1 MKKRTITMLLALVL
15 TVGLLSGCMY
25 NVGDVYIREDGSG
38 YIETTMGYT
47 MDLLQTFYKK
57 TPEEYFAG
65 KDFYTV
71 NKNGQT
77 FYVCDERFEF
87 DDVTQ
92 LDWGSF
98 YPPHPYLGTYSVS
111 VEEYNGGYLVRFN
124 KGIAS
129 KYYSIRDEEEYNGAY
144 VSMTFHMPYPVQQVA
159 GISKYVNVSGNTFTV
174 NLHDMHYYD
183 GYAWVFLS
191 APNPAPSAFNDV
203 EQNKWYYKYIQEA
216 FYAGYVNGYGN
227 GNFGPNNT
235 MTRAEFFTVMAKLC
249 DPWGLKSDQDQAD
262 LNHISYWAWSALMTA
277 NQNSWTIVFPKGQSV
292 FDRSQGQAVNFEEIG
307 SAPMSRQEVAY
318 ALYNYYNFKYFEHF
332 GHVNTIRPGAVP
344 KDINDADP
352 EYREAMTY
360 CYQYGIF
367 NGYSDGTVNP
377 KGTLTRA
384 ELCTLITN
392 LRWVYSG

>member
-1 MKKRTITMLLALVL
+1 MRKRTIAMLLAIVL

-25 NVGDVYIREDGSG
+25 NVGDVYVNSDGSG

-47 MDLLQTFYKK
+47 MDIFQSNNT
-57 TPEEYFAG
+57 TPEEAFAG
-65 KDFYTV
+65 KDWYTV
-71 NKNGQT
+71 KEDGQT
-77 FYVCDERFEF
+77 FYVYDEKLEF

-92 LDWGSF
+92 FDWRVF
-98 YPPHPYLGTYSVS
+98 CPPMDYGNYRVGI
-111 VEEYNGGYLVRFN
+111 EEYNGGYLVRFT
-124 KGIAS
+124 KAVGFTH
-129 KYYSIRDEEEYNGAY
+129 YSICDTNEDNGAY
-144 VSMTFHMPYPVQQVA
+144 VKATFHMPYPVQQVA
-159 GISKYVNVSGNTFTV
+159 GISKYANVNGNTFTV
-174 NLHDMHYYD
+174 NLHDLHEYD
-183 GYAWVFLS
+183 GAAWVFLS
-191 APNPAPSAFNDV
+191 TPNPVNSAFNDV
-203 EQNKWYYKYIQEA
+203 EQGKWYYKYVQDA

-235 MTRAEFFTVMAKLC
+235 MTRAEFFTVMAKAC
-249 DPWGLKSDQDQAD
+249 SSIEYKQDQALAD
-262 LNHISYWAWSALMTA
+262 QNHISYWGWPALMTA
-277 NQNSWTIVFPKGQSV
+277 NNRSWTMVFPKGQSV
-292 FDRSQGQAVNFEEIG
+292 FDRSQGQSISIEEIG

-318 ALYNYYNFKYFEHF
+318 ALYNEYRLKYYEHS
-332 GHVNTIRPGAVP
+332 GYGPVINPGGIP